1 MTRTLSRILGLFLAA
16 AAVTS
21 VSAQD
26 GLSDIQA
33 DPELAHA
40 RSMIQQGREAI
51 IREDLR
57 MTQEEEAAFWPL
69 YEKYRAELM
78 PIQDRY
84 VTLITNYIQQ
94 YNSGVLT
101 DAYAEDVLKAYFD
114 IKRDLL
120 RTRKKYI
127 RRFGKILPM
136 LKVARFYQLENK
148 MNADVDAELAF
159 AVPLIEAN

>member
-1 MTRTLSRILGLFLAA
+1 
-16 AAVTS
+16 
-21 VSAQD
+21 
-26 GLSDIQA
+26 
-33 DPELAHA
+33 
-40 RSMIQQGREAI
+40 
-51 IREDLR
+51 
-57 MTQEEEAAFWPL
+57 
-69 YEKYRAELM
+69 
-78 PIQDRY
+78 
-84 VTLITNYIQQ
+84 
-94 YNSGVLT
+94 VLT

-114 IKRDLL
+114 IKSDLL